1 MSEPHEPELTDEEKI
16 EIRSIIEKDK
26 RWKWLATTMRNV
38 AAWIVAVI
46 AGLTLGY
53 DWLVKAISKLGA

>member
-1 MSEPHEPELTDEEKI
+1 MSDLHEPELTDDEKI

-53 DWLVKAISKLGA
+53 DWLVKAISKLGE